1 MADLLT
7 FSNTLMSSCVI
18 FLAACIVLS
27 SEKFTSTT
35 SLINKNMSVM
45 KILNKMKLNIEA
57 CGIPDQN
64 I

>member
-18 FLAACIVLS
+18 FLAAYIVLS

-45 KILNKMKLNIEA
+45 KILNKMKLNIEP
-57 CGIPDQN
+57 CGILDQN
-64 I
+64 M